1 MGVPGTAVRQTGE
14 AAMGYRIRTGEPVA
28 EATRRIACE
37 QLDKAV
43 DELADR
49 DMDVHE
55 RVHQA
60 RKRFK
65 KIRALLRLVRPA
77 LGETYSSENDWFRDV
92 AGELSRVRDASA
104 LVETLDSLGETYG
117 DQADEAFLN
126 RVRTTMV
133 RRRDELAQSDADVEA
148 TVGDLVAVLDGA
160 RDRVDGWTLE
170 AEGFEALG
178 PGLAKTYARGRAAV
192 ATVDA
197 SPTEENVHELRKRS
211 KYHRYHVQL
220 LTPLW
225 PTVLDSLLTAT
236 HDLTDLLG
244 EHQNLHVLRETL
256 HGERELLDRGRDTQ
270 VLLGILDRR
279 QAELRGLAQP
289 LARRVFAEK
298 PKAFTTRFGVYWQA
312 WTRQGQPAP
321 DS

>member
-1 MGVPGTAVRQTGE
+1 
-14 AAMGYRIRTGEPVA
+14 MGYRIRSGEPVA
-28 EATRRIACE
+28 AATRRIALE

-43 DELADR
+43 SELVDR

-55 RVHQA
+55 SVHQA

-77 LGETYSSENDWFRDV
+77 LGETYSSENAWFRDV

-104 LVETLDSLGETYG
+104 LVETLDSLSETYA
-117 DQADEAFLN
+117 DQADEAFLD

-133 RRRDELAQSDADVEA
+133 RRRDELAQSEADVEA
-148 TVGDLVAVLDGA
+148 RVGDLVAALDGA
-160 RDRVDGWTLE
+160 RARVDRWTLD
-170 AEGFEALG
+170 AEGFGALG
-178 PGLAKTYARGRAAV
+178 PGLAKTYARARVAI

-197 SPTEENVHELRKRS
+197 SPTEENVHELRKRC
-211 KYHRYHVQL
+211 KYHRYHVQML
-220 LTPLW
+220 KPLW
-225 PTVLDSLLTAT
+225 PTVLGSLLTAT

-244 EHQNLHVLRETL
+244 EHQNLHVLRDTL
-256 HGERELLDRGRDTQ
+256 HGEPGLLDRDRDTQ
-270 VLLGILDRR
+270 VLLGVLDRR

-298 PKAFTTRFGVYWQA
+298 PKAVTARFGVYWQA
-312 WTRQGQPAP
+312 WTVHGQSAM

>member
-1 MGVPGTAVRQTGE
+1 MA
-14 AAMGYRIRTGEPVA
+14 YRIRSGEPVT
-28 EATRRIACE
+28 EATRRIAHE

-43 DELADR
+43 SELANR
-49 DMDVHE
+49 DVDVHE
-55 RVHQA
+55 SIHQA

-77 LGETYSSENDWFRDV
+77 LGETYSHENAWFRDV

-104 LVETLDSLGETYG
+104 LVETLDSLGETYA
-117 DQADEAFLN
+117 DQADDAFLD
-126 RVRTTMV
+126 RVRQTLL
-133 RRRDELAQSDADVEA
+133 RRRDELAQSEGDIEA
-148 TVGDLVAVLDGA
+148 RVDNLVAALDGA
-160 RDRVDGWTLE
+160 QKRVDRWTLE
-170 AEGFEALG
+170 AEGFAAVR

-211 KYHRYHVQL
+211 KYHRYHVQI

-225 PTVLDSLLTAT
+225 PTVLGSLLTAA

-256 HGERELLDRGRDTQ
+256 QGEPGLLDRGRDAQ

-279 QAELRGLAQP
+279 QAELRGLAEPQ
-289 LARRVFAEK
+289 ARCVFAEK
-298 PKAFTTRFGVYWQA
+298 PKAVAARFGVYWHA
-312 WTRQGQPAP
+312 WTRHAPPLP